1 MTMMMMMMMMMIMMM
16 MFTLQNVDVT
26 DGHDTHHGK
35 FCVCEVSSMFDIE
48 CYVVKKGS
56 Q

>member
-1 MTMMMMMMMMMIMMM
+1 MMMMMMMMM
-16 MFTLQNVDVT
+16 MFTMQNVDVT

-35 FCVCEVSSMFDIE
+35 FCVCEVRSKYVINIE
-48 CYVVKKGS
+48 CNVGKKGS